1 MDKQTTAVQSRFAVT
16 GMSCAACAQAV
27 EGLVARLPGIEEAT
41 VNYGAQSLTVVYHP
55 AVVDAA
61 TIESAV
67 LSGGYGFIRAAT
79 VEAEEDQLSEQHRR
93 SYRGYQWRV
102 WFSLPCAVVVALLSM
117 GLPHLPLIPYLLF
130 GLTALVLGVA
140 GAPFFINGWRNPG
153 GMDALVALST
163 GTAFLLSAFQTF
175 FPGFLVGRGPHGG
188 LYYES
193 AVMVIAFVLLGR
205 MLEQRARWRTA
216 DAIRRLIGMQPG
228 EAQLVRDGRT
238 YTIPVSDIQPGDTL
252 LVRAGDRVPVDGHIT
267 TGMASLDMRLLTG
280 EPMPALKAP
289 GDKVWSGTAVSQ
301 GWIHLEAEK
310 TGSTSTLARLIAY
323 VRNAQEQRAP
333 VQALTDRIS
342 AIFVPLTVI
351 VAVLTFGLWLLLG
364 GISHLH
370 LALQCSLS
378 VLVIACPCALGL
390 AVPTALMVGLGKGAG
405 RGILIR
411 AAGVLE
417 AVQKMDVLVV
427 DKTGT
432 LTVGEPDLVD
442 ACWKDE
448 GGMDALVSLS
458 LQSGHPLSRGI
469 LRKYGDLQANVKPV
483 EACSEIPG
491 KGITGLVDGIPWW
504 VGSRNWLEEAG
515 FLRTAAQ
522 EHFIRRREKAGDTL
536 VCLGH
541 KGQLDA
547 VLAFND
553 VLRPSA
559 PAAVVALQQ
568 AGIRVVI
575 LSGDHAGSVG
585 RVAEALGISEWRGEQ
600 TPQGKADYIRQRQA
614 SGEKVGMAGDGIN
627 DAPALA
633 VADLSIAMSSGAG
646 VAMDVADITLMNND
660 LLQIQQAIRLSAM
673 TTKTIRQNLFWAFA
687 YNGAAVPLAA
697 GVLYPLYGITLNP
710 AIAGAAMALSSLTV
724 VLNSLRLRQQKL

>member
-1 MDKQTTAVQSRFAVT
+1 
-16 GMSCAACAQAV
+16 
-27 EGLVARLPGIEEAT
+27 
-41 VNYGAQSLTVVYHP
+41 
-55 AVVDAA
+55 
-61 TIESAV
+61 
-67 LSGGYGFIRAAT
+67 
-79 VEAEEDQLSEQHRR
+79 
-93 SYRGYQWRV
+93 
-102 WFSLPCAVVVALLSM
+102 
-117 GLPHLPLIPYLLF
+117 
-130 GLTALVLGVA
+130 
-140 GAPFFINGWRNPG
+140 
-153 GMDALVALST
+153 
-163 GTAFLLSAFQTF
+163 
-175 FPGFLVGRGPHGG
+175 
-188 LYYES
+188 
-193 AVMVIAFVLLGR
+193 
-205 MLEQRARWRTA
+205 
-216 DAIRRLIGMQPG
+216 
-228 EAQLVRDGRT
+228 
-238 YTIPVSDIQPGDTL
+238 
-252 LVRAGDRVPVDGHIT
+252 
-267 TGMASLDMRLLTG
+267 
-280 EPMPALKAP
+280 
-289 GDKVWSGTAVSQ
+289 
-301 GWIHLEAEK
+301 
-310 TGSTSTLARLIAY
+310 
-323 VRNAQEQRAP
+323 
-333 VQALTDRIS
+333 
-342 AIFVPLTVI
+342 
-351 VAVLTFGLWLLLG
+351 
-364 GISHLH
+364 
-370 LALQCSLS
+370 
-378 VLVIACPCALGL
+378 
-390 AVPTALMVGLGKGAG
+390 
-405 RGILIR
+405 
-411 AAGVLE
+411 
-417 AVQKMDVLVV
+417 
-427 DKTGT
+427 
-432 LTVGEPDLVD
+432 
-442 ACWKDE
+442 
-448 GGMDALVSLS
+448 VSLS